1 MKHFITFALTILILL
16 IIMNTKNYSQQKN
29 IQEPITVSSVD
40 LNKYVGVWYEIAKI
54 PNSFQS
60 KCTSNT
66 TATYSLREDGKID
79 VVNRCIEK
87 DGSVNE
93 AKGIAKVVDT
103 KTNAKLEVS
112 FVRILGISLFW
123 GDYWIIGLDKD
134 YKYAIVGT
142 PSQKYGWIL
151 SRTSKLSEENLKSAF
166 EILKKQGY
174 NPNDFEM
181 TLQN

>member
-1 MKHFITFALTILILL
+1 MKRLIISILIILFAI
-16 IIMNTKNYSQQKN
+16 IIMNNEIFAQNKNE
-29 IQEPITVSSVD
+29 QEPTTVSSVD
-40 LNKYVGVWYEIAKI
+40 LNKYVGLWYEIAKI

-60 KCTSNT
+60 KCARNT
-66 TATYSLREDGKID
+66 TAAYKLRDDGKID
-79 VVNRCIEK
+79 VINRCIEK

-103 KTNAKLEVS
+103 KTNSKLEVS

-142 PSQKYGWIL
+142 PSRKYGWIL
-151 SRTSKLSEENLKSAF
+151 SRTPKLSEENMKAAF
-166 EILKKQGY
+166 EILKNQGY
-174 NPNDFEM
+174 NPNDFQM
-181 TLQN
+181 TVQN